1 MRRTKTFWVA
11 ASVVV
16 VAACSATG
24 PTPELVDARRAYD
37 DANRSV
43 AAELTPAQVLSARQ
57 ALERAEAAHA
67 DDPGSERARTLAYVA
82 QRRALRAMTEGE
94 IAKTR
99 RELTQA
105 QRRASALEASLRA
118 SAERDLERARR
129 ELAETSQELATVRTE
144 LETRGETLDLHTTRL
159 REQERQ
165 LAEKKA
171 ELEAQTAAIDSERE
185 ARRRAEAE
193 AAAALEI
200 IAKVEQGS
208 RGTVITISG
217 ALLFGSGRS
226 DLLPG
231 AGPAIDAVARAIELD
246 PDRNV
251 VVEGHTDSRGSDEL
265 NARLSQARAQ
275 AVRVRLVAAGIDP
288 ARIRAVG
295 RGESAPIADNAT
307 PEGRAEN
314 RRVEIILG
322 AP

>member
-1 MRRTKTFWVA
+1 MKLETMFGAPVLA
-11 ASVVV
+11 FLAGC
-16 VAACSATG
+16 AATG
-24 PTPELVDARRAYD
+24 PTPELVDARRAYEE
-37 DANRSV
+37 ANRSV

-67 DDPGSERARTLAYVA
+67 DDPGSVRERTLAYVA
-82 QRRALRAMTEGE
+82 HRRALRAVTEGQ

-99 RELTQA
+99 RELAQA
-105 QRRASALEASLRA
+105 ERRASAIEESLRV
-118 SAERDLERARR
+118 SAERDLENARR
-129 ELAETSQELATVRTE
+129 ELARTSQELATVRTE
-144 LETRGETLDLHTTRL
+144 LETRGESLDEHTARL
-159 REQERQ
+159 REQERL
-165 LAEKKA
+165 LADRKA
-171 ELEAQTAAIDSERE
+171 ELEAQTAAIDAERE

-193 AAAALEI
+193 AAAALAS
-200 IAKVEQGS
+200 IAKVEQEG

-226 DLLPG
+226 QLLPG
-231 AGPAIDAVARAIELD
+231 AGHALDAVARAIELD

-251 VVEGHTDSRGSDEL
+251 VVEGHTDARGSDEL
-265 NARLSQARAQ
+265 NARLSRDRAE
-275 AVRVRLVAAGIDP
+275 AVRVRLIAAGVDP

-295 RGESAPIADNAT
+295 RGESSPIANNAT